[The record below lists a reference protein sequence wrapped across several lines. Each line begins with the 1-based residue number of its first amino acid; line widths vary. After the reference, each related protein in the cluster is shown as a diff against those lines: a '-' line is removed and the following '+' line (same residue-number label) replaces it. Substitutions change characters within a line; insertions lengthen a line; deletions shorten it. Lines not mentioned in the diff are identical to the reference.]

1 MYKVNLN
8 EPLHS
13 HLQDSTVVQ
22 YLFFLS
28 HLSLNLSFPMFI
40 DYYFTIVVGTIDLC
54 LLVVFIII
62 NLQHP
67 IKHRASPAKL
77 SLVGFLMPLPFN
89 KSLLLF

>member
-1 MYKVNLN
+1 MYRVNLN

-22 YLFFLS
+22 NLFFLS
-28 HLSLNLSFPMFI
+28 HLSLNSSIPMFN
-40 DYYFTIVVGTIDLC
+40 DYYFTILVETTDLC

-62 NLQHP
+62 SLQHP

-77 SLVGFLMPLPFN
+77 SLIGFLMPLPFN
-89 KSLLLF
+89 KSLRLF